1 MSRRLVRVITL
12 GVALSVIGM
21 VIHRREVMGQQE
33 IDFNRDIRPIL
44 SDRCWA
50 CHGPDAGSRKLKLR
64 LDSEAAALADL
75 GGGRRAIHP
84 GHPDESELIRRV
96 HSTDEWERMPPV
108 STGPALT
115 TQEKDLL
122 REWIRQGAKWQQHWA
137 FLPPTLP
144 AVPSSRLGRDGQVRE
159 EAGNPIDAF
168 VRQRWERAGL
178 EGAPEA
184 DRLTLL
190 RRVTLDLT
198 GLPPTRSEAAA
209 FLQDRSPSAFER
221 VVDRLLASPR
231 YGERMAFRWLDVAR
245 YADTS
250 GYQSDR
256 ERQMWRWRDWVIESF
271 NRNQRWDDFAVEQ
284 LAGDL
289 LPGATLDQRVAT
301 GFNRNHRGNS
311 EAGIIAEEYAV
322 EYAIDR
328 VDTMATAFLGLTAGC
343 ARCHNHKYDP
353 LSQREYYQLY
363 AYFNSIP
370 ENGIHLRAGN
380 TPPILIAPTSHQQR
394 QMTEI
399 DRRIAALERQLQRR
413 ERELLQGQRQ
423 WERRLTANDH
433 WYPREGLVT
442 RFDFESRSKA
452 EVHGNVGLSPGITG
466 QALALDGSS
475 ELRSRVAASW
485 TESSPLTISVWV
497 KPDKQQEGALLTL
510 ATDVAEKRFGNETE
524 EEQQPWIDR
533 GLGLFLTPGGIKWMI
548 VRDWGFDSI
557 RVETKEPLQ
566 PGRWYH
572 IAARYD
578 GRLTSEGV
586 SIYLNGQPQQLK
598 VERSS
603 IAEPFQIQTSWL
615 VGGAESLNRRQFTG
629 QIDELRVFDLPL
641 KEQAI
646 ARLADARS
654 LLALKRAGADDVL
667 RSAFRAQLAT
677 VGSGSTARLLRQAEE
692 LRRQRER
699 IEAEAPSVM
708 VMEELPQPRPAY
720 VLRRGSYDAP
730 GEPVTRGVPA
740 ILPPLPPLLAGGA
753 GAPSNRLGLARW
765 LVQPDHPLFARV
777 TVNRF
782 WQMFFGVGLVKTA
795 EDFGSQ
801 GEWPSHPALLDWLA
815 VTFARG
821 NLPGALH
828 PWDVKSLIRVIV
840 TSATY
845 RQSSRV
851 SAERLAQDPENRLLA
866 RAPRL
871 RLPAEMIRD
880 QALFASGLLVEKLGG
895 PSVKPYQPA
904 GLWEEMSSSGLA
916 YQQDHGDKLYRRSLY
931 TYWKRTIAPPL
942 MANFDGATRDT
953 CSVRE
958 TRTNTPLQSLHLMN
972 DPTFL
977 EAARFLALRS
987 IREGGVHPASRLTH
1001 AFRLVLTRDPQ
1012 PRELRVLTDNL
1023 RSNLAAFRADPE
1035 SAQRFLRVGEK
1046 TVEPLVDLP
1055 GLAAYSVVASLIL
1068 NLDQSQTRE

>member
-1 MSRRLVRVITL
+1 MSRRWIHVISL
-12 GVALSVIGM
+12 GVVLAAIAM
-21 VIHRREVMGQQE
+21 MIRQPEVVGQQE

-64 LDSEAAALADL
+64 LDSEAAATADL
-75 GGGRRAIHP
+75 GGGRRAIQP
-84 GHPDESELIRRV
+84 GHPDQSELIRRV

-108 STGPALT
+108 ATGPALT
-115 TQEKDLL
+115 DREKELL
-122 REWIRQGAKWQQHWA
+122 REWIRQGAKWQGHWA
-137 FLPPTLP
+137 FLPPKLP
-144 AVPSSRLGRDGQVRE
+144 AVPTWQQEQGGQSGEGVR
-159 EAGNPIDAF
+159 NPIDAF
-168 VRQRWERAGL
+168 VRQRWQRAGL
-178 EGAPEA
+178 VGAPEA

-198 GLPPTRSEAAA
+198 GLPPTRLETEA
-209 FLQDRSPSAFER
+209 FLRDRSPNAFER

-256 ERQMWRWRDWVIESF
+256 ERQMWRWRDWVIDSF
-271 NRNQRWDDFAVEQ
+271 NGNQRWDDFVVEQ

-289 LPGATLDQRVAT
+289 LPGATIDQRVAT

-370 ENGIHLRAGN
+370 ENGLHLRAGN
-380 TPPILIAPTSHQQR
+380 TPPILIAPTSRQQR
-394 QMTEI
+394 EMAAI
-399 DRRIAALERQLQRR
+399 DRQLAVLAKRLERH
-413 ERELLQGQRQ
+413 ERELLNGQRQ
-423 WERRLTANDH
+423 WERGLTENDS
-433 WYPREGLVT
+433 WYPREGLVAQ
-442 RFDFESRSKA
+442 FDFESRWKG
-452 EVHGNVGLSPGITG
+452 EVRGKVEFSPGISG
-466 QALALDGSS
+466 QALALDGRS
-475 ELRSRVAASW
+475 ELRSLAATSW

-497 KPDKQQEGALLTL
+497 KPEKEQEGALLTL
-510 ATDVAEKRFGNETE
+510 ATRAPGKPFDDDSEDREG
-524 EEQQPWIDR
+524 PWIDR
-533 GLGLFLTPGGIKWMI
+533 GLGLFLTPRGIRWMM

-578 GRLTSEGV
+578 GRLTAEGV
-586 SIYLNGQPQQLK
+586 SVYLDGRRQQLK

-603 IAEPFQIQTSWL
+603 IAEPFQIRDSW
-615 VGGAESLNRRQFTG
+615 VIGGAESSHRRQFKG

-641 KEQAI
+641 QEPAI
-646 ARLADARS
+646 VRLADSRS
-654 LLALKRAGADDVL
+654 LLALKRAGARDLL
-667 RSAFRAQLAT
+667 RSAFEATLALA
-677 VGSGSTARLLRQAEE
+677 GSGSAARLLRQTEE
-692 LRRQRER
+692 LRSQRQR

-708 VMEELPQPRPAY
+708 VMEDLPQPRAAH

-740 ILPPLPPLLAGGA
+740 ILPPLPAD
-753 GAPSNRLGLARW
+753 APSNRLGLARW
-765 LVQPDHPLFARV
+765 LVQPDHPLLARV

-782 WQMFFGVGLVKTA
+782 WQMFFGVGLVKTT

-801 GEWPSHPALLDWLA
+801 GEWPSHPELLDWLA
-815 VTFARG
+815 VHFVRG
-821 NLPGALH
+821 SLPNALQA
-828 PWDVKSLIRVIV
+828 WDVRALIRAIV

-845 RQSSRV
+845 RQASRV
-851 SAERLAQDPENRLLA
+851 SAESLAQDPENRLLA

-880 QALFASGLLVEKLGG
+880 QALFASGLLVEKVGG

-916 YQQDHGDKLYRRSLY
+916 YQQDHGEKLYRRSLY

-942 MANFDGATRDT
+942 MANFDGSTRDACT
-953 CSVRE
+953 VRE
-958 TRTNTPLQSLHLMN
+958 TRTNTPLQALNLMN
-972 DPTFL
+972 DPAFL

-987 IREGGVHPASRLTH
+987 IREGGAQPTARLTH
-1001 AFRLVLTRDPQ
+1001 AFRLVLTRAPR
-1012 PRELRVLTDNL
+1012 PRELEVLTDRL
-1023 RSNLAAFRADPE
+1023 RVNLAAFQADPD
-1035 SAQRFLRVGEK
+1035 SARRLLSVGEK
-1046 TVEPLVDLP
+1046 GVDPGIDLP
-1055 GLAAYSVVASLIL
+1055 GLAAYTVVASLIL
-1068 NLDQSQTRE
+1068 NLDEALTRE

>member
-1 MSRRLVRVITL
+1 MSRSWVRVISL
-12 GVALSVIGM
+12 GVVLAVIAM
-21 VIHRREVMGQQE
+21 MIRRAEVVGQQE

-64 LDSEAAALADL
+64 LDSEAAATADL
-75 GGGRRAIHP
+75 GGGRRAIQP
-84 GHPDESELIRRV
+84 GHPDQSELIRRV

-108 STGPALT
+108 ATGSPLT
-115 TQEKDLL
+115 DREKDLL
-122 REWIRQGAKWQQHWA
+122 REWILQGAKWQGHWA
-137 FLPPTLP
+137 FLPPKLP
-144 AVPSSRLGRDGQVRE
+144 AVPTWRQDQRGQGGEGGR
-159 EAGNPIDAF
+159 NPIDTF

-178 EGAPEA
+178 VGAPEA

-198 GLPPTRSEAAA
+198 GLPPTRLETEA
-209 FLQDRSPSAFER
+209 FLRDRSPNAFER

-256 ERQMWRWRDWVIESF
+256 ERQMWRWRDWVIDSF
-271 NRNQRWDDFAVEQ
+271 NRNQPWDDFVVEQ

-289 LPGATLDQRVAT
+289 LPGATVDQRVAT

-370 ENGIHLRAGN
+370 ENGLHLRAGN
-380 TPPILIAPTSHQQR
+380 TPPILIAPTGPQQR
-394 QMTEI
+394 EMAAI
-399 DRRIAALERQLQRR
+399 DRQIAALAKPLERH
-413 ERELLQGQRQ
+413 ERELLNGQRQ
-423 WERRLTANDH
+423 WERGLTENDY
-433 WYPREGLVT
+433 WYPGLGLVT
-442 RFDFESRSKA
+442 RFDFESRWNG
-452 EVHGNVGLSPGITG
+452 EVHGTPGFSPGILG
-466 QALALDGSS
+466 QALTLDGRS
-475 ELRSRVAASW
+475 ELRSRAAGSW
-485 TESSPLTISVWV
+485 TESSPVTISVWV
-497 KPDKQQEGALLTL
+497 KPEKQQEGALLTL
-510 ATDVAEKRFGNETE
+510 ATRAPGKRFDNDSEDGEG
-524 EEQQPWIDR
+524 PWIDR
-533 GLGLFLTPGGIKWMI
+533 GLGLFLTPRGIRWMM

-578 GRLTSEGV
+578 GRLTAEGV
-586 SIYLNGQPQQLK
+586 SVYLDGRRQQLK

-603 IAEPFQIQTSWL
+603 IAEPFQIRDSW
-615 VGGAESLNRRQFTG
+615 VIGGAESSHRRQFKG

-641 KEQAI
+641 QEPAI
-646 ARLADARS
+646 VRLADSRS
-654 LLALKRAGADDVL
+654 LLALKRAGARDLL
-667 RSAFRAQLAT
+667 RSAFQAKLAMA
-677 VGSGSTARLLRQAEE
+677 GSGSAARLLRRTEE

-708 VMEELPQPRPAY
+708 VMEDLPQPRAAH

-740 ILPPLPPLLAGGA
+740 ILPPLPTD
-753 GAPSNRLGLARW
+753 APSNRLGLARW
-765 LVQPDHPLFARV
+765 LVRPDHPLLARV

-782 WQMFFGVGLVKTA
+782 WQMFFGVGLVKTT

-801 GEWPSHPALLDWLA
+801 GEWPSHPELLDWLA
-815 VTFARG
+815 VNFVRG
-821 NLPGALH
+821 SLPNAVQA
-828 PWDVKSLIRVIV
+828 WDVRALIRAIV

-851 SAERLAQDPENRLLA
+851 SAESLARDPENRLLT

-880 QALFASGLLVEKLGG
+880 QALFTSGLLVEKLGG

-916 YQQDHGDKLYRRSLY
+916 YQQDHGEKLYRRSLY

-958 TRTNTPLQSLHLMN
+958 TRTNTPLQALNLMN
-972 DPTFL
+972 DPAFL

-987 IREGGVHPASRLTH
+987 IREGGAQPTSRLTH
-1001 AFRLVLTRDPQ
+1001 AFRLVLTRAPR
-1012 PRELRVLTDNL
+1012 PRELEVLTDRL
-1023 RSNLAAFRADPE
+1023 RVNLAAFQADPD
-1035 SAQRFLRVGEK
+1035 SARRLLSVGEK
-1046 TVEPLVDLP
+1046 RGDPRIDLP
-1055 GLAAYSVVASLIL
+1055 GLAAYTVVASLIL
-1068 NLDQSQTRE
+1068 NLDEALTRE